1 MRKLIAVCCALALAL
16 GVGAACYLQAPT
28 DAALREMARENP
40 VNPRPSVALWG
51 SPSLL
56 GEMVRAQEAQGRT
69 VGFLLG
75 SSELGQSAEDS
86 AHPVRFFAEN
96 NLGFDLISVGAG
108 GYQSLWGAIEVGALD
123 ECGALP
129 EKKVAFLVGG
139 QWFMNEAGCT
149 PEAFMNSF
157 SEESFRECMENPGLT
172 TETKAQIRERV
183 IALGVDAQ
191 TVSDLADNSVVA
203 WVNRAVADFVS
214 GGEHRALLAEGLA
227 ANEPLDRDDDS
238 VIEPDWDALDR
249 QAVAEGEAACT
260 NNDYGIYDEYFDTY
274 VSDQPWGQHYEGEP
288 FADWSETEFS
298 DLRLFLAV
306 CEELNITP
314 LMVIESV
321 NGEYYDIQRYTKES
335 RLEFYDKLRQVLD
348 EAEVD
353 YVDLSMYDYDKYYLR
368 DVMHLGWRSWVQI
381 NRALCEFYRA
391 GVSAA
396 DAAASSGRAG
406 GAAEDNDVPGQTSAQ
421 RDADAAADEML
432 EVEGA
437 GKEVMEGEGER
448 S

>member
-1 MRKLIAVCCALALAL
+1 MRRLIAVCCALALAL
-16 GVGAACYLQAPT
+16 GVGAAYYLQAPT
-28 DAALREMARENP
+28 DAALRDMARENP

-56 GEMVRAQEAQGRT
+56 GEMVQAQGRT

-86 AHPVRFFAEN
+86 AHPVRFFTEN
-96 NLGFDLISVGAG
+96 DLGFDLISVGAG

-129 EKKVAFLVGG
+129 EKKVAFLIGD

-172 TETKAQIRERV
+172 AETKAQIRERV

-191 TVSDLADNSVVA
+191 TVSDLTDNSVVA
-203 WVNRAVADFVS
+203 WANRAVADFVS
-214 GGEHRALLAEGLA
+214 GGERRGLLAEGLA
-227 ANEPLDRDDDS
+227 ANGPLERYGDS
-238 VIEPDWDALDR
+238 VVEPDWDALDR
-249 QAVAEGEAACT
+249 QAVAEGEGACT
-260 NNDYGIYDEYFDTY
+260 NNDYGIYNEYFDTY
-274 VSDQPWGQHYEGEP
+274 VSDKPWGQYYEGDP

-314 LMVIESV
+314 LMVIEPV

-353 YVDLSMYDYDKYYLR
+353 YVDLSMHDYDKYYLR
-368 DVMHLGWRSWVQI
+368 DVMHLGWKGWVQI
-381 NRALCEFYRA
+381 NRALCEFYGA

-396 DAAASSGRAG
+396 EPTASSGHAD

>member
-1 MRKLIAVCCALALAL
+1 MRKLIAVCCALLLAL
-16 GVGAACYLQAPT
+16 GTGAAWYLQAPT

-56 GEMVRAQEAQGRT
+56 GEMVRAQQAQGRT

-75 SSELGQSAEDS
+75 SSELSYGVEDS

-96 NLGFDLISVGAG
+96 DLGFDLISMGGG

-129 EKKVAFLVGG
+129 EKKVAFLIGD

-172 TETKAQIRERV
+172 DKTKERIRERV
-183 IALGVDAQ
+183 IALGVDAR
-191 TVSDLADNSVVA
+191 TANDLTDDSVVA

-214 GGEHRALLAEGLA
+214 GGERRGLLAEGLA
-227 ANEPLDRDDDS
+227 ANEPFDRGGVS
-238 VIEPDWDALDR
+238 VVEPDWDALDR

-260 NNDYGIYDEYFDTY
+260 NNDYGINDEYFGTY
-274 VSDQPWGQHYEGEP
+274 VSDQPWGQPYEGEP

-298 DLRLFLAV
+298 DLCLFLAV
-306 CEELNITP
+306 CEELDVTP
-314 LMVIESV
+314 LLVIEPV

-353 YVDLSMYDYDKYYLR
+353 YVDLSMHDYDKYYLR

-381 NRALCEFYRA
+381 NRELCEFY
-391 GVSAA
+391 GTDVSSAVGGA
-396 DAAASSGRAG
+396 VNAG
-406 GAAEDNDVPGQTSAQ
+406 GLGETAAEQ
-421 RDADAAADEML
+421 DADAAMEEML

-437 GKEVMEGEGER
+437 GKEIIEDREGVR
-448 S
+448 

>member
-16 GVGAACYLQAPT
+16 GAGAAYYLQAPT
-28 DAALREMARENP
+28 DAALRDMARENP
-40 VNPRPSVALWG
+40 VNPRPTVALAG

-75 SSELGQSAEDS
+75 SSELSYGVEDS
-86 AHPVRFFAEN
+86 AHPVRFFSEN
-96 NLGFDLISVGAG
+96 DLGFDLVSMGGG

-129 EKKVAFLVGG
+129 EKKVAFLIGD

-172 TETKAQIRERV
+172 AETKAQIRERV

-191 TVSDLADNSVVA
+191 TVSDLTDDSVVA
-203 WVNRAVADFVS
+203 WANRAAADFVS
-214 GGEHRALLAEGLA
+214 GGERRGLLAEGLA
-227 ANEPLDRDDDS
+227 ANGPLERDGS
-238 VIEPDWDALDR
+238 SALEPDWDALDR
-249 QAVAEGEAACT
+249 QAVVEGEAACT
-260 NNDYGIYDEYFDTY
+260 NNDYGIYDDYFDTY
-274 VSDQPWGQHYEGEP
+274 VSDQPWGQPYEGEP
-288 FADWSETEFS
+288 FSGWSETEFA
-298 DLRLFLAV
+298 DLRLFLTV
-306 CEELNITP
+306 CEELKITP
-314 LMVIESV
+314 LLVIEPV

-335 RLEFYDKLRQVLD
+335 RAEFYDKLREVLD
-348 EAEVD
+348 EAQVD
-353 YVDLSMYDYDKYYLR
+353 YIDLSMHDYDKYYLR

-381 NRALCEFYRA
+381 NRALCEFYGAEATGAA
-391 GVSAA
+391 GVSDGA
-396 DAAASSGRAG
+396 
-406 GAAEDNDVPGQTSAQ
+406 GAATESDDTGGQTAAQ
-421 RDADAAADEML
+421 RDAEAAADKML

-437 GKEVMEGEGER
+437 GKEVVESEGER

>member
-1 MRKLIAVCCALALAL
+1 
-16 GVGAACYLQAPT
+16 
-28 DAALREMARENP
+28 MANGT
-40 VNPRPSVALWG
+40 V
-51 SPSLL
+51 
-56 GEMVRAQEAQGRT
+56 EARM
-69 VGFLLG
+69 L
-75 SSELGQSAEDS
+75 
-86 AHPVRFFAEN
+86 
-96 NLGFDLISVGAG
+96 DLIEEVCDDEVIREERDIDLFEMGLLDSMAV
-108 GYQSLWGAIEVGALD
+108 IEVGALG

-129 EKKVAFLVGG
+129 EKKVAFLVGD

-172 TETKAQIRERV
+172 AETKAQIRERV

-191 TVSDLADNSVVA
+191 TVSDLTDNSVVA
-203 WVNRAVADFVS
+203 WVNRAAADFVS
-214 GGEHRALLAEGLA
+214 GGERRGLLAEGLT
-227 ANEPLDRDDDS
+227 ANGPIERDGGS

-249 QAVAEGEAACT
+249 RAVAEGEAACT
-260 NNDYGIYDEYFDTY
+260 NNDYGINDDYFDTY
-274 VSDQPWGQHYEGEP
+274 VSDQPWGQYYEGEP

-306 CEELNITP
+306 CKELNITP
-314 LMVIESV
+314 LMVIEPV

-353 YVDLSMYDYDKYYLR
+353 YVDLSMHDYDKYYLR
-368 DVMHLGWRSWVQI
+368 DVMHLGWKSWVQI
-381 NRALCEFYRA
+381 NRALCEFYGV

-406 GAAEDNDVPGQTSAQ
+406 GTTEDNDVPGQTSAQ
-421 RDADAAADEML
+421 RDADAAADGML
-432 EVEGA
+432 EAEGA
-437 GKEVMEGEGER
+437 GKEVVESEGEH

>member
-1 MRKLIAVCCALALAL
+1 MRKLIAVCCALVLAL
-16 GVGAACYLQAPT
+16 GVGAAYYLQAPT

-86 AHPVRFFAEN
+86 AHPVRFFSEN
-96 NLGFDLISVGAG
+96 DLGFELISMGGG
-108 GYQSLWGAIEVGALD
+108 GYQSLWGAIEVSALD

-129 EKKVAFLVGG
+129 EKKVAFLIGD

-172 TETKAQIRERV
+172 AETKAQIRERV

-191 TVSDLADNSVVA
+191 TVSDLTDDSVVA
-203 WVNRAVADFVS
+203 WANRAAADFVS
-214 GGEHRALLAEGLA
+214 GGERRGLLAEGLA
-227 ANEPLDRDDDS
+227 ANGPLERDGTS
-238 VIEPDWDALDR
+238 ELEPDWDALDR
-249 QAVAEGEAACT
+249 QAVVEGEAACT
-260 NNDYGIYDEYFDTY
+260 NNDYGIYDDYFDTY
-274 VSDQPWGQHYEGEP
+274 VSDVAWGQPYEGEP
-288 FADWSETEFS
+288 FSGWSETEFS
-298 DLRLFLAV
+298 DLRLFLTV
-306 CEELNITP
+306 CEELGITP
-314 LMVIESV
+314 LLVIEPV
-321 NGEYYDIQRYTKES
+321 NGAFYDCNGYTKEG
-335 RLEFYDKLRQVLD
+335 RAVFYDKLRQVLD
-348 EAEVD
+348 EMHVN
-353 YVDLSMYDYDKYYLR
+353 YVDLSSHDYDKYYLR
-368 DVMHLGWRSWVQI
+368 DVMHVGWRSWVQI
-381 NRALCEFYRA
+381 NRALYEFY
-391 GVSAA
+391 GVGASAT
-396 DAAASSGRAG
+396 DAASASE
-406 GAAEDNDVPGQTSAQ
+406 GAAESNDTSGQTAAQ
-421 RDADAAADEML
+421 RDAEAAADEML

-437 GKEVMEGEGER
+437 GKEVVESEGEL